1 MLINLY
7 GDRSGKNNDLLNYS
21 LTFVLG
27 KSRLWLPYCS
37 IISDTPNTPGGL
49 LFDNEYDSHRELG
62 SCRT

>member
-27 KSRLWLPYCS
+27 KSCLWLPYYS
-37 IISDTPNTPGGL
+37 IISGTTNTPGCL
-49 LFDNEYDSHRELG
+49 LFDNEYDRRREFG